1 MEFQGISDL
10 KKGFSELQGFDLDV
24 SNKDFGEELGKE
36 KKESLKKLIKEI
48 KEQISSRQKLSD
60 EIFSEAEKLK
70 TEINNFL
77 IENEASTL
85 SDADKRDSV
94 REKGDLRHKKMEIS
108 ELQLNEKISC
118 WKDISILKKE
128 LRLYEKELSEREA
141 RASNLSKL
149 MEEEK

>member
-36 KKESLKKLIKEI
+36 KTESLKKLIKEI
-48 KEQISSRQKLSD
+48 KEQINSRQKLSD
-60 EIFSEAEKLK
+60 EIFAEAEKLK

-118 WKDISILKKE
+118 WKDIAILKKE

>member
-10 KKGFSELQGFDLDV
+10 KKGFSELKGFDLDV

-36 KKESLKKLIKEI
+36 KTESLKKLIKEI

-60 EIFSEAEKLK
+60 EIFAEAEKLK

-118 WKDISILKKE
+118 WKDIAILKKE